1 MDNDITF
8 KRTFSHHVMVRHL
21 LDWFVGELQDG
32 GRELVDRLDL
42 AKLRR
47 LNEQTVG
54 GRPASLHRFAGDMV
68 WTAPFAESPDPD
80 PGAWLDLVLLSE
92 FQRRPD
98 RLMPLRVRN
107 YVDCHHLDAWRQR
120 DRHFGVKDRLQPALP
135 IVIYSGR
142 GRWNAPQRVMD
153 LVTPGS
159 APAPPND
166 LSSRRSG
173 LFAGDGYLLL
183 DIHRLGADDFRDD
196 NAVSLLA
203 ELTDP
208 PPTPRTARLAAN
220 LLEVLAGEQL
230 ELRRVL
236 FEWIRQE
243 SGLDLG
249 VHEMERVER
258 LDAAAREDFLED
270 RVELWCDRLHAEG
283 VETGRAE
290 GAETG
295 RAEGFEI
302 GRAEGIETG
311 RAEERELLVRQ
322 AELKFDSPTA
332 RRLAE
337 ILSRT
342 DNPASLAEVGAWI
355 ITCTTAEDL
364 LARAAQSRRNP

>member
-1 MDNDITF
+1 MVHWPRRIRMATVCGMDNDITF

-54 GRPASLHRFAGDMV
+54 GRPASLHRFAGD
-68 WTAPFAESPDPD
+68 
-80 PGAWLDLVLLSE
+80 
-92 FQRRPD
+92 
-98 RLMPLRVRN
+98 
-107 YVDCHHLDAWRQR
+107 
-120 DRHFGVKDRLQPALP
+120 
-135 IVIYSGR
+135 
-142 GRWNAPQRVMD
+142 
-153 LVTPGS
+153 
-159 APAPPND
+159 
-166 LSSRRSG
+166 
-173 LFAGDGYLLL
+173 GYL

-203 ELTDP
+203 ELTNP
-208 PPTPRTARLAAN
+208 PPTPRTARLAAS
-220 LLEVLAGEQL
+220 LLEVLAGEQP
-230 ELRRVL
+230 ELRQVL

-258 LDAAAREDFLED
+258 LNASAREDFLED
-270 RVELWCDRLHAEG
+270 RVELWCDRL
-283 VETGRAE
+283 RAE
-290 GAETG
+290 GMESG

-302 GRAEGIETG
+302 GRAEGVETGRAEGVETGRAEGIEAG

-322 AELKFDSPTA
+322 AELKFDSATA

-337 ILSRT
+337 LLSRT

-364 LARAAQSRRNP
+364 LARAARSGGNP